1 MHHVVF
7 CLAIM
12 HIAMLPVPSPA
23 TAASQPLVET
33 CGPSDTEEV
42 KLVTDVQDRRTVYIG
57 GLFALG
63 RSPYASKGYSELT
76 AARLAIK
83 HVNDAQMIPGIQL
96 KMFCNNTQCDSGVG
110 IDAFFDMIYRKP
122 GMTMLLGAH
131 CSSVSKSLAQ
141 VVPLWNLVMVSY
153 ASTSPALSDRKLFPT
168 FFRTEAPD
176 SSHNAARRAFIQYFD
191 WQNVA
196 VLYQDQEMFS
206 LSVDAM
212 VQDFE
217 DANVTLIST
226 GSFSDDPSEQ
236 MNNLKER
243 DARII
248 IGSFEE
254 AMARTV
260 FCKAFQLGMYGKKY
274 VWILLGWY
282 QTGWWLAGGDTG
294 CSAEQ
299 LSMATEGYFTVDTLD
314 TVDKNQT
321 LPSGVTVQ
329 EVHEE
334 LSRLEV
340 SKGGGHVENAY
351 DGVLAIALTLV
362 EAQKQLT
369 TRVVTSDGGQE
380 YWGQNET
387 VHILPNRITGD
398 EMPDGNE
405 TVGVAAFDYQNSDM
419 SQMFQH
425 ILSSLKFTGLSGP
438 VSFLDG
444 DRVGPSVF
452 YQNQDG
458 AMRKVAVYYNEEDN
472 LDLHAEGCFPV
483 VWQDNSVPV
492 DKVTIVAKFVYIDSS
507 ALYIVA
513 VISITAVVMAVH
525 FLIFNIRH
533 RNMKY
538 IKLSSPKL
546 NNVIVIGCILVYC
559 GVILWGADGTHVPV
573 DAFPLLCTTR
583 AFLFSSGFSLAF
595 GAMFAKTY
603 RVHKV
608 AIKLTFVIG
617 NKMLRDGRLLLFV
630 GALFL
635 LDGIVILAWVLL
647 DPMHRQVELLPLEA
661 SAYSE
666 NVMYLPKVEH
676 CYSTHMEKWLAA
688 IYIYKGLLLTIG
700 AFLAWETRKVRIMVM
715 NDSRHIVL
723 NIYNVVVMS
732 VILVAISNLAAMG
745 QTMAYVIMSSSILSS
760 TTLALC
766 VLFVPKMMALR
777 RHPARD
783 PIDEAAGLQMMGRSR
798 RLTVTD
804 EKEVLFRAEI
814 LNRVFKQE
822 VRQLDS
828 MIKKLEK
835 AIKNPY
841 KMDSYDI
848 EVLLEQSSPC
858 KRPTPDSPALSDIKP
873 REKPNV
879 KRAVSFSSDLVDKHS
894 GVIIDTVSMTSC
906 DGRSN
911 VTECS
916 DSESDDSVQSDSA
929 QAQNGDAASEE
940 DDVTRVSRTDEHN
953 VTVETPLCSAGYSN
967 TSRAERFLDDFNN
980 GNAAELQSVCRR
992 ARLSE
997 PILSLN
1003 DNNCPYSL
1011 EFRGGRTKFR
1021 KRYWADSHFCPDA
1034 ACGKLHKKA
1043 LSENF
1048 IIT

>member
-1 MHHVVF
+1 MD
-7 CLAIM
+7 
-12 HIAMLPVPSPA
+12 
-23 TAASQPLVET
+23 
-33 CGPSDTEEV
+33 G
-42 KLVTDVQDRRTVYIG
+42 QDRRTVYMG
-57 GLFALG
+57 GLFALSG
-63 RSPYASKGYSELT
+63 SSYASKGFSELA

-83 HVNDAQMIPGIQL
+83 HINKAKMIPGIKL
-96 KMFCNNTQCDSGVG
+96 KMFCNNTQCDAGVG

-122 GMTMLLGAH
+122 GMAMLLGAH

-153 ASTSPALSDRKLFPT
+153 AATSPALSDRKLFPT

-217 DANVTLIST
+217 DANISLIST
-226 GSFSDDPSEQ
+226 ESFSDDPSEQ
-236 MNNLKER
+236 MNNLRER

-254 AMARTV
+254 GMARTV
-260 FCKAFQLGMYGKKY
+260 FCKAFQLGMYGRKY

-282 QTGWWLAGGDTG
+282 RTGWWLSGSETV

-299 LSMATEGYFTVDTLD
+299 LSMATEGYFSVDTLD
-314 TVDKNQT
+314 TVDKKRT

-329 EVHEE
+329 EVYED
-334 LSRLEV
+334 LSKLGL
-340 SKGGGHVENAY
+340 SKSGGHVENSY
-351 DGVLAIALTLV
+351 DGVLAIALTLA

-369 TRVVTSDGGQE
+369 AQAVTGDGGLE
-380 YWGQNET
+380 YWRQNGT
-387 VHILPNRITGD
+387 GHPLPNSTLGE
-398 EMPDGNE
+398 EMPDGKE
-405 TVGVAAFDYQNSDM
+405 TEGVVDFDYQDSDM
-419 SQMFQH
+419 SQMFQD
-425 ILSSLKFTGLSGP
+425 IMSSLKFTGLSGP
-438 VSFLDG
+438 VSFLEG

-458 AMRKVAVYYNEEDN
+458 AMRKVAVYYNEQDI
-472 LDLHAEGCFPV
+472 LDLHAEGK
-483 VWQDNSVPV
+483 SVPA
-492 DKVTIVAKFVYIDSS
+492 DKVTIVAKFVYIDNN
-507 ALYIVA
+507 ALYIVG
-513 VISITAVVMAVH
+513 VISITAVVMAMN

-559 GVILWGADGTHVPV
+559 GVILWGADGSHVPA

-630 GALFL
+630 GVLFL

-661 SAYSE
+661 SVYSE
-666 NVMYLPKVEH
+666 NVMVLPKVEH
-676 CYSTHMEKWLAA
+676 CYSTHMDKWLAA

-732 VILVAISNLAAMG
+732 VILVAISNVAAMG
-745 QTMAYVIMSSSILSS
+745 QTMTYVIMSSSVLSS

-777 RHPARD
+777 RHPERD

-835 AIKNPY
+835 AIKNPS

-848 EVLLEQSSPC
+848 EVLLEEPQSH
-858 KRPTPDSPALSDIKP
+858 KRPTPDSPTLLDFKP
-873 REKPNV
+873 REKSTV
-879 KRAVSFSSDLVDKHS
+879 KRAVSFSGDLVDKHS
-894 GVIIDTVSMTSC
+894 GVVIDAVSVTSLS
-906 DGRSN
+906 GRTN
-911 VTECS
+911 FTECS
-916 DSESDDSVQSDSA
+916 DSESDGLVQSDLA
-929 QAQNGDAASEE
+929 QAQCGDTTTEKDGVMQIVRSDYNKHKVFVEPPLYSAIYSSTNRTESFKEDSKNGKA
-940 DDVTRVSRTDEHN
+940 T
-953 VTVETPLCSAGYSN
+953 
-967 TSRAERFLDDFNN
+967 
-980 GNAAELQSVCRR
+980 ELNSICKRM
-992 ARLSE
+992 RLSE
-997 PILSLN
+997 PILN
-1003 DNNCPYSL
+1003 IDDNNCPYFL
-1011 EFRGGRTKFR
+1011 EFRGGKTKSR
-1021 KRYWADSHFCPDA
+1021 KKYWADSHFCPEA
-1034 ACGKLHKKA
+1034 SCGKLHKKA

-1048 IIT
+1048 VST